1 MAGHSKWANIKHKK
15 AREDEKRGK
24 IFTKLSK
31 ELTIVAREGG
41 GDPNGNARLR
51 LVLEKARQANM
62 PQENVTRAIKKGTG
76 ELPGVTYEQCMY
88 EGYGPSGIAVIVEM
102 LTDNKNRIAAEIRRM
117 FTSHGGSLGESGSVN
132 WMFQRLGV
140 VKIENCSLDEDQ
152 LLEQL
157 IDFDIQDIKKD
168 DQFCSVY
175 TDPKSL
181 DLVRQKIQN
190 LGLKVESAEL
200 EWVPKTLVHLAEDK
214 AQKAY
219 DFLSELDDHDDVNNV
234 YTNIA

>member
-31 ELTIVAREGG
+31 EITLVAREGG

-51 LVLEKARQANM
+51 LLIEKAREVNM
-62 PQENVTRAIKKGTG
+62 PQDNIIRAIKKGTG
-76 ELPGVTYEQCMY
+76 ELPGLAYEQCTY
-88 EGYGPSGIAVIVEM
+88 EGYGPHGIAVMVDL
-102 LTDNKNRIAAEIRRM
+102 LTDNKNRIAAEMRRL
-117 FTSHGGSLGESGSVN
+117 FSQYGGSLGETGSVS
-132 WMFQRLGV
+132 WMFHKLGL
-140 VKIENCSLDEDQ
+140 VKLPSCAWSEDQ
-152 LLEQL
+152 LIDAL
-157 IDFDIQDIKKD
+157 IDFDIQDIQKEE
-168 DQFCSVY
+168 QGYTLY

-181 DLVRQKIQN
+181 DLVRQKLQS

-200 EWVPKTLVHLAEDK
+200 EWVPKNPFNLSEEQ

-219 DFLSELDDHDDVNNV
+219 DFLSELDDHDDVSNV
-234 YTNIA
+234 FTNLA